1 MKRRN
6 PDPHSYWNRRPY
18 LLNKR
23 KSHPGAVFCR
33 VSSVCPEMNKRGRLF
48 KRWIA
53 AGRLYTMHGIC
64 LLSASG
70 RVPHLREA
78 MQEGRLFLRTDKG
91 GKNLY

>member
-1 MKRRN
+1 
-6 PDPHSYWNRRPY
+6 
-18 LLNKR
+18 
-23 KSHPGAVFCR
+23 
-33 VSSVCPEMNKRGRLF
+33 MNKRGRLF
-48 KRWIA
+48 KHWIA